1 MNLIISFFKDL
12 TKDNITNGFIA
23 FLFAVTGP
31 VAIMLLVGTKTGLS
45 NQELSSWLFGAFAI
59 NSIISIIFCFWFKQ
73 PLVFMWSIPG
83 IILIGSS
90 IDKFSFN
97 EIIGAYIV
105 TGFFLT
111 FLGFTNILDWI
122 NKKIPIEIVM
132 GMVAAIFLQFS
143 LNWLYSLKESPL
155 LSGSMTITYFLIFA
169 IPSIRKYMPPLL
181 GSLITGLLVILNFNE
196 VDVINKLDFTPIVP
210 TIFIP
215 EFNLKA
221 NIEIVIPLAITV
233 LFIQNGQGLAI
244 LKSAGYKT
252 FIKPYTVACGLGSI
266 INSFFGTVSTCLT
279 GPVTGIIVSED
290 THQKEAKVSDAND
303 LIGKQRTNLLIE
315 KHGKDTLIA
324 GINEYKKNQT
334 IQSHYTSGIIF
345 SLLCISFGIFSPFFT
360 GFITT
365 CPPAFIATLGGI
377 ALLVVL
383 KNTFISAFSGS
394 YSLGALISFLIT
406 MSDLVIL
413 NIGAP
418 FWGLICGIAI
428 SKVFEKKL
436 ILKKI

>member
-1 MNLIISFFKDL
+1 MNLIGNFFKDL

-111 FLGFTNILDWI
+111 FLGFTNILGWI

-169 IPSIRKYMPPLL
+169 FPTIRKFIPPLL
-181 GSLITGLLVILNFNE
+181 GSLII
-196 VDVINKLDFTPIVP
+196 
-210 TIFIP
+210 
-215 EFNLKA
+215 
-221 NIEIVIPLAITV
+221 
-233 LFIQNGQGLAI
+233 
-244 LKSAGYKT
+244 
-252 FIKPYTVACGLGSI
+252 
-266 INSFFGTVSTCLT
+266 
-279 GPVTGIIVSED
+279 
-290 THQKEAKVSDAND
+290 
-303 LIGKQRTNLLIE
+303 
-315 KHGKDTLIA
+315 
-324 GINEYKKNQT
+324 
-334 IQSHYTSGIIF
+334 
-345 SLLCISFGIFSPFFT
+345 
-360 GFITT
+360 
-365 CPPAFIATLGGI
+365 
-377 ALLVVL
+377 
-383 KNTFISAFSGS
+383 
-394 YSLGALISFLIT
+394 
-406 MSDLVIL
+406 
-413 NIGAP
+413 
-418 FWGLICGIAI
+418 
-428 SKVFEKKL
+428 
-436 ILKKI
+436 

>member
-1 MNLIISFFKDL
+1 MNLIGNFFKDL
-12 TKDNITNGFIA
+12 TKDNITNSFIA

-59 NSIISIIFCFWFKQ
+59 NSLISIIFCFWFKQ

-111 FLGFTNILDWI
+111 FLGFTNILGWI

-169 IPSIRKYMPPLL
+169 FPTIRKFIPPLL
-181 GSLITGLLVILNFNE
+181 GSLIIGILIILNFNE
-196 VDVINKLDFTPIVP
+196 ADVINKLDFTPIAP

-244 LKSAGYKT
+244 LKSAGYNT

-279 GPVTGIIVSED
+279 GPVTGIIVSD
-290 THQKEAKVSDAND
+290 DSQQKEAKVSEASD
-303 LIGKQRTNLLIE
+303 LIGKERTDLLIE
-315 KHGKDTLIA
+315 KHGKDTLIS
-324 GINEYKKNQT
+324 GISEYNKNQI

-345 SLLCISFGIFSPFFT
+345 SLLCICFGIFSPFFT

-377 ALLVVL
+377 ALLIVL

-394 YSLGALISFLIT
+394 HSLGALISFLIT

-413 NIGAP
+413 NIGSP
-418 FWGLICGIAI
+418 FWGLLFGIAI
-428 SKVFEKKL
+428 SKVFERE
-436 ILKKI
+436 